1 MSTNTVSPWVWDL
14 RVRER
19 NTRQGTVTDK
29 DTEKFL
35 KELPDL
41 AEQLEVS
48 TVPSPM
54 GIRREGE

>member
-1 MSTNTVSPWVWDL
+1 MSTKTISPWVWDL

-19 NTRQGTVTDK
+19 NVRQGLVTDK

-41 AEQLEVS
+41 AEAYEVS

-54 GIRREGE
+54 GIQHEGE